1 MNSEKMSNLAAV
13 YLLPYTILVF
23 SALPVISYICILHKS
38 IKYSAKFCF
47 KAVKSFKVLIRKKKN
62 MSIYYFIVI
71 IPVALDFFLYLSCHL
86 VSLPFSLK
94 NFLQHFWS
102 TVLLVT
108 TFYLKMPLFCL
119 HFWST
124 VALHIEFLVS
134 IFFFFLPSALQIYY
148 SNVFCS
154 HSFLMGSQPLLTAIP
169 VYAIF
174 LLQFSCLRFI
184 TGCQCCQDVS
194 KSDFLCA
201 CPTWGLLRFLDLLIF
216 STKV

>member
-134 IFFFFLPSALQIYY
+134 IFFFFWLQHFRYIILMFSAPTVSWWEVSHYLRPFLFMPFFCC
-148 SNVFCS
+148 SFHVFA
-154 HSFLMGSQPLLTAIP
+154 L
-169 VYAIF
+169 
-174 LLQFSCLRFI
+174 
-184 TGCQCCQDVS
+184 
-194 KSDFLCA
+194 
-201 CPTWGLLRFLDLLIF
+201 
-216 STKV
+216 